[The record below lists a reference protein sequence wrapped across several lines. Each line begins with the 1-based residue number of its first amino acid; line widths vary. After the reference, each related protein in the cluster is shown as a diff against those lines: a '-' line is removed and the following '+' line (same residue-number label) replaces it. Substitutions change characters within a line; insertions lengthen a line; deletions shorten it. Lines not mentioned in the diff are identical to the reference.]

1 MSTLCLFILI
11 YASQKGTNYWSSGKD
26 QNIRRNYKNKFGKL
40 RSTNKK
46 NRSIYAQRNISS
58 TVYLTRFLTFSLN
71 SHRTHLGIAR
81 LEGFAIVQPI
91 DFWPGNSANDGLQL
105 DFLTH
110 TSHGIRKGN
119 LETG

>member
-1 MSTLCLFILI
+1 MHPKRGQIIGRLAKTKTFAEIIKINSV
-11 YASQKGTNYWSSGKD
+11 NYD
-26 QNIRRNYKNKFGKL
+26 L
-40 RSTNKK
+40 PTKK

-110 TSHGIRKGN
+110 SSHGIRKGN

>member
-46 NRSIYAQRNISS
+46 KPKHLCPEKYFQYSLPHEIFDLLIKQPSNSPWNRAAGRVCHCAANRLLAWEFRQR
-58 TVYLTRFLTFSLN
+58 
-71 SHRTHLGIAR
+71 
-81 LEGFAIVQPI
+81 
-91 DFWPGNSANDGLQL
+91 WPPA
-105 DFLTH
+105 
-110 TSHGIRKGN
+110 
-119 LETG
+119 